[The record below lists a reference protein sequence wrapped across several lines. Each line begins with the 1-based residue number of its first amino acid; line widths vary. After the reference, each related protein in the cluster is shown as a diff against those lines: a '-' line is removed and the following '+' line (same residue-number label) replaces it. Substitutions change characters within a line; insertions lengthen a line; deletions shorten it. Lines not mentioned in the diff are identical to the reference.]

1 MSTALVRPLR
11 EIAPGHYETP
21 AIHINIVVQIDPAT
35 LLLMQRTWA
44 QHDLE
49 LARRGVLECQH
60 LRGDGVDFVGT
71 NVDALRRYFG
81 PNARFLNEGN
91 HIHTTLPGYGKVPF
105 FGKRGT
111 AGLR

>member
-60 LRGDGVDFVGT
+60 LRDSDRLEIERERLAVEKEKVA
-71 NVDALRRYFG
+71 VLKSIDAKLERLFWAQG
-81 PNARFLNEGN
+81 
-91 HIHTTLPGYGKVPF
+91 
-105 FGKRGT
+105 
-111 AGLR
+111 